1 MTVNLTKLALNK
13 IKQAKCTK
21 KLVVFTVASTAKQ
34 ESEPFLSPLRE
45 YDQFC
50 VLGCVIFNQTSLVE
64 LLVAIDGLVD
74 VVLVDAEK
82 KIPIHLGADTGLD
95 IADSRTIG
103 SFETGNF
110 SKLCFTQIKKSLV
123 FEYKPNDLTVN
134 AAWMFLSQKL
144 HSFTGKKIS
153 LLGLGNIGS
162 KLALKLVECGAD
174 VHVYSR
180 DYFKSHLIIQALN
193 LIKPIGTIATIT
205 CHREPLPASFASDVL
220 IGATNGHPIIT
231 DEIIT
236 SVNKNCLIVDLGK
249 NNLTKSAVAYAREC
263 GLEICRTD
271 VTSSLQTFVT
281 ETLSLNNALVNDYGE
296 RIVSGQVVVGGGYFG
311 QLGSI
316 VVDSINSPTRVFGIA
331 DGKGSLKQK
340 LANSERA
347 DLAVVAKYFK
357 FKDE

>member
-74 VVLVDAEK
+74 IVLVDAEK

-180 DYFKSHLIIQALN
+180 DYFKSHLITQALN

-205 CHREPLPASFASDVL
+205 CHREPLPASFASEVL
-220 IGATNGHPIIT
+220 IGSTNGHPIIT

-236 SVNKNCLIVDLGK
+236 SVNKNCLVIDLGK
-249 NNLTKSAVAYAREC
+249 NNITKSAVLLAKKNN
-263 GLEICRTD
+263 LEICRTD
-271 VTSSLQTFVT
+271 VTNALESFVG
-281 ETLSLNNALVNDYGE
+281 EILSLNQTLENDYGE
-296 RIVSGQVVVGGGYFG
+296 KIVDGLSIVGGGYFG
-311 QLGSI
+311 QRGAIIVDSVAIPARIFGVADGLGSVKQELTEADQI
-316 VVDSINSPTRVFGIA
+316 ALKSIS
-331 DGKGSLKQK
+331 KSL
-340 LANSERA
+340 AIEI
-347 DLAVVAKYFK
+347 
-357 FKDE
+357 